1 MRRFAVL
8 CAVAVVFTH
17 GLAHSEEAPQVETH
31 SSARE
36 GAPALPLPAAR
47 EGNFSLDDLPPY
59 RHQGISRGR
68 LAIALAG
75 VGVYDVAFYETL
87 KKPWWSGTKSD
98 MHVINDWWNGYAM
111 EVDKAAH
118 AFAGQ
123 SMARL
128 AAESYE
134 WTGMTRTQALFWGGV
149 TSLATLSQVEVLD
162 GYTAK
167 FGFSTAD
174 YAANIAGAF
183 FPLAQ
188 EMWHP
193 LKTVTF
199 KISYHTRRFEEHG
212 NNGNILEDYDRQTYW
227 LVLNLKETL
236 PRPVSGAVPAWLGI
250 AAGYGVEN
258 AFASSGR
265 MREYY
270 LGLDI
275 DPTRANVGPGWL
287 SRALAPLRYVHLP
300 SPAVRFREDG
310 TRFFALYF

>member
-1 MRRFAVL
+1 MRRFVIL
-8 CAVAVVFTH
+8 CALTVFMAH
-17 GLAHSEEAPQVETH
+17 GLARSEEAHQLEEH
-31 SSARE
+31 SAVPAA
-36 GAPALPLPAAR
+36 APALPLPNAP
-47 EGNFSLDDLPPY
+47 EKSFSLDDLPQY
-59 RHQGISRGR
+59 RHQGVSRGR

-75 VGVYDVAFYETL
+75 VGVYDIAFYETL

-128 AAESYE
+128 AAESFE

-188 EMWHP
+188 EMWPP
-193 LKTVTF
+193 LKMVTF

-227 LVLNLKETL
+227 LALNLKEAL
-236 PRPVSGAVPAWLGI
+236 PRPVSGVVPAWLGI

-270 LGLDI
+270 LALDI

-300 SPAVRFREDG
+300 SPAIRFREDG